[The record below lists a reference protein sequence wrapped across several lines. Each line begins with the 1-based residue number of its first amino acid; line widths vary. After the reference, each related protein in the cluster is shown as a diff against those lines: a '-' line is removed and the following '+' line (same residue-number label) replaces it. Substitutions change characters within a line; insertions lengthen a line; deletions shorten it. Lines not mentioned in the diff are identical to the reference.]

1 MKDMTA
7 ISAYFRF
14 FFQPRG
20 RGAPALALV
29 GAALLLAAC
38 TEAEMRGE
46 GVEEAVFPQEGP
58 GGASVFAAT
67 EPETPVDV
75 AFVLEHED
83 EAPEVIEFVVE
94 REEVAEVVEE
104 VVEEPVVETAA
115 LPEAEEEVAEP
126 EVLAEVP
133 DLVAQMLEADATEPE
148 AEMVEEVAVAEE
160 AEESAMGNEMVEE
173 ADTAE
178 AMVDTAEQGEMVEE
192 PAEKM
197 AVAEE
202 TELAPAQAEE
212 SVMGNETVEEADT
225 AEAMVDTA
233 EQVGEVEE
241 PAEEMAEEMVEEM
254 GEEMVEETAEATSEE
269 PAEET
274 PEAATASINADT
286 GLPANMPF
294 AVVDNGGSRPAPTVA
309 AEAQPTPAPAPA
321 GGGNFAAAVQAAAAQ
336 SGATATGPILNAPGD
351 GEILVDEPEATA
363 FGSKEMFV
371 SVEEQEIAGSAPSKF
386 VQEIGFTT
394 EDAPVVEAA
403 VVDEVVAPPPTPA
416 LPASDAPGS
425 GFGGLALAMGGGE
438 SESTYPS
445 KGEYG
450 QIDPNPDPDN
460 PPAGIFGTRG
470 ISLFGGFGGD
480 DDEENIV
487 LPVNPFLWQA
497 ALDVLSFMPLASQDP
512 LTGVIITEWHAR
524 PENPGERF
532 KLVAYVRDQDL
543 RVTSLRVSVFRQE
556 QAQDGSWQ
564 DAVADESVATGLET
578 TILKEARRQRAA
590 AIEAQEEQ

>member
-1 MKDMTA
+1 MKDMEP
-7 ISAYFRF
+7 ISAHSRF
-14 FFQPRG
+14 FFQLRRG
-20 RGAPALALV
+20 GVLVAGAF
-29 GAALLLAAC
+29 LLAAC

-46 GVEEAVFPQEGP
+46 GVEEAVFPTEGR
-58 GGASVFAAT
+58 GGGTVFAGG
-67 EPETPVDV
+67 EPETPVDA
-75 AFVLEHED
+75 AFVLEHDDGE
-83 EAPEVIEFVVE
+83 EEVIEFVVE
-94 REEVAEVVEE
+94 AEAAVEVAEAPVSEPEAPAAALVETEE
-104 VVEEPVVETAA
+104 V
-115 LPEAEEEVAEP
+115 VAEP

-148 AEMVEEVAVAEE
+148 AEVVEEPAEEKALAEE
-160 AEESAMGNEMVEE
+160 AEAPSMGNEMVEAE
-173 ADTAE
+173 TAE
-178 AMVDTAEQGEMVEE
+178 ERVDTAEQVEAGEEMAEE
-192 PAEKM
+192 PAL
-197 AVAEE
+197 AEE
-202 TELAPAQAEE
+202 SEAAPAPAEE
-212 SVMGNETVEEADT
+212 SVMGNEMVEADT
-225 AEAMVDTA
+225 AEERVDTA
-233 EQVGEVEE
+233 EQVEMVEE
-241 PAEEMAEEMVEEM
+241 MTEEMAEEMVEEKAEEM
-254 GEEMVEETAEATSEE
+254 AAEEMAVEMAAEEMVEEKAVAES
-269 PAEET
+269 
-274 PEAATASINADT
+274 

-294 AVVDNGGSRPAPTVA
+294 AVVDNGGSPATAAAVETETEVA
-309 AEAQPTPAPAPA
+309 PKPAAAAGGAAA
-321 GGGNFAAAVQAAAAQ
+321 GGGNFAAAIQAAAAK
-336 SGATATGPILNAPGD
+336 SSAGGPILNAPGD

-371 SVEEQEIAGSAPSKF
+371 SVEEQEMEVATPSKF
-386 VQEIGFTT
+386 VEQIAFTE
-394 EDAPVVEAA
+394 EDAPTMAA
-403 VVDEVVAPPPTPA
+403 VADEVVAPPPVPTP
-416 LPASDAPGS
+416 PASDAPGS

-460 PPAGIFGTRG
+460 PPQGIFGTRG

-480 DDEENIV
+480 DAEENIV

-512 LTGVIITEWHAR
+512 LTGVIITEWHSR

-556 QAQDGSWQ
+556 QARDGSWQ